1 MIRPTH
7 LQRLFLFALLAGLA
21 FAGLATRLYVLQVL
35 RHDKYKDIVG
45 DNTQRVFL
53 KWPRRGDILDVNG
66 HVLATSLPVKRV
78 LADPSLPGKGPG
90 RSENGNFVLNE
101 FKIFFSPDGD
111 PKKFKEVKLQ
121 SPKAT
126 FSQDGFAIN
135 LAIDNNPDT
144 GWAIAPQVGKN
155 HTAVFEGKAR
165 VGNTQGGVLKFEMLQ
180 KFQGKLHNIGRFRLS
195 VTTQKPPIQLQLV
208 PESIAKIIDLPDVK
222 RSQQQKEALTNYYRS
237 LDPELARLQRLEAE
251 LVVPA
256 DARTMAAQDVA
267 WALMN
272 TPAFLFNR

>member
-1 MIRPTH
+1 
-7 LQRLFLFALLAGLA
+7 
-21 FAGLATRLYVLQVL
+21 
-35 RHDKYKDIVG
+35 
-45 DNTQRVFL
+45 
-53 KWPRRGDILDVNG
+53 
-66 HVLATSLPVKRV
+66 
-78 LADPSLPGKGPG
+78 
-90 RSENGNFVLNE
+90 
-101 FKIFFSPDGD
+101 
-111 PKKFKEVKLQ
+111 
-121 SPKAT
+121 
-126 FSQDGFAIN
+126 
-135 LAIDNNPDT
+135 
-144 GWAIAPQVGKN
+144 VGKT
-155 HTAVFEGKAR
+155 HTAVFEGKTR
-165 VGNTQGGVLKFEMLQ
+165 VGNTAGGVLKFSMLQ